1 LRPAFSHDGRELYF
15 LSEERARGSA
25 TGHLNVVDVNA
36 TPFNVA
42 VPRSLFA
49 IGGDTSPLMS
59 SFDVAADGR
68 LLMTRRAP
76 QDEGDERR
84 AVLRQNWVAAVAR

>member
-1 LRPAFSHDGRELYF
+1 
-15 LSEERARGSA
+15 
-25 TGHLNVVDVNA
+25 
-36 TPFNVA
+36 
-42 VPRSLFA
+42 
-49 IGGDTSPLMS
+49 MS
-59 SFDVAADGR
+59 SFDVALDGR